1 MTQKNFHKFFT
12 LYFILFGIIISIFGV
27 SISYVLQ
34 IQELEKDLDRKAQE
48 IFIIKN
54 ETILK
59 PTIENIDNIAKSLAN
74 NQIIK
79 DFSTNKNLHK
89 KEDLEILFL
98 AIANSNNMIMQARL
112 IDKNGQ
118 EIIRVDRN
126 KENQEAFLVDKS
138 SLQDKSQRDYFKILS
153 TYKKDTI
160 WHSKLDLNIE
170 NDKVEIPY
178 NPTFR
183 VAIPLFEEDKF
194 TGIVII
200 NVLMNNLLK
209 AISTSSIFEHYII
222 DKDNNYILHPN
233 NEFSFNK
240 YKNRNRNLK
249 DDFENGLNTKGIYVY
264 PLKDILKND
273 DNAIMIL
280 KTKKNY
286 HKELLAVK
294 FNIAIIVLSITVA
307 LSLLMALF
315 VSKTPT
321 KLQEKLLKA
330 YEKLDEFTS
339 ILNKYVITAK
349 TKPDSTIVE
358 VSDAF
363 EKISGYSKDELI
375 GKSISIIKHPEQDRT
390 IIKDLWKNISNKRVW
405 VGNIKNRKKSG
416 EEYWLEQTIIP
427 KLDEDKKNIENF
439 LSISV
444 DITAKMELEK
454 IASIDKLTDI
464 YNRRM
469 LDQFLQV
476 EIEIASRH
484 NEDLSLMVIDIDYF
498 KKVNDN
504 YGHLI
509 GDMVLSQLAKII
521 SDNLRASDIFGRY
534 GGEEFLIICPKTTKE
549 NTLVLAEKLRTIVK
563 TFEFDEVGYKTVS
576 IGISDFQKDDTIETL
591 FKKADEA
598 LYEAKNSGRDKCVV
612 STNFSS

>member
-12 LYFILFGIIISIFGV
+12 LYFIIFGIIISFFGV
-27 SISYVLQ
+27 TISYTLQ
-34 IQELEKDLDRKAQE
+34 NKDIEKDLDRKAKE
-48 IFIIKN
+48 IFSIKN

-59 PTIENIDNIAKSLAN
+59 PTIENIDNIVKSLAN
-74 NQIIK
+74 NEIIK
-79 DFSTNKNLHK
+79 DFSTNKNTHK

-98 AIANSNNMIMQARL
+98 AIANSNNIIMQARL
-112 IDKNGQ
+112 IDKNGK

-126 KENQEAFLVDKS
+126 KENQEAFLVES
-138 SLQDKSQRDYFKILS
+138 SYLQDKSQREYFKVLS
-153 TYKKDTI
+153 NSPKDTI

-178 NPTFR
+178 KPTFR

-194 TGIVII
+194 TGIVIVNI
-200 NVLMNNLLK
+200 LMNNLLQ
-209 AISTSSIFEHYII
+209 AISTSSVFEHYII
-222 DKDNNYILHPN
+222 DKNENYILHPN

-240 YKNRNRNLK
+240 YKNINRTLK
-249 DDFENGLNTKGIYVY
+249 DDFTDGLNTQGIYSY
-264 PLKDILKND
+264 SLENILKN
-273 DNAIMIL
+273 NEQAVMIL

-286 HKELLAVK
+286 QKELFSEKL
-294 FNIAIIVLSITVA
+294 NTAIIVLFLTVA

-363 EKISGYSKDELI
+363 TKVSGYSKDELI
-375 GKSISIIKHPEQDRT
+375 GQSISIIKHPEQDRK
-390 IIKDLWKNISNKRVW
+390 IIKDLWTNISNKRVW

-427 KLDEDKKNIENF
+427 KLDEDKKNIDSF

-454 IASIDKLTDI
+454 MASIDKLTDI

-469 LDQFLQV
+469 IDQFLQV

-484 NEDLSLMVIDIDYF
+484 NEELSLMIIDIDHF
-498 KKVNDN
+498 KQVNDN
-504 YGHLI
+504 YGHLV
-509 GDMVLSQLAKII
+509 GDMVLSQLSKII
-521 SDNLRASDIFGRY
+521 SDNLRNSDIFGRY
-534 GGEEFLIICPKTTKE
+534 GGEEFLIICPKTNKD
-549 NTLVLAEKLRTIVK
+549 NAFILAEKLRIIVNDF
-563 TFEFDEVGYKTVS
+563 TFDEVGHKTVS
-576 IGISDFQKDDTIETL
+576 IGISDFQKDDTIESL

-598 LYEAKNSGRDKCVV
+598 LYEAKNGGRNRVCV
-612 STNFSS
+612 

>member
-59 PTIENIDNIAKSLAN
+59 PTIENIDNIAKSLAT

-126 KENQEAFLVDKS
+126 KESQEAFLVDKS

-153 TYKKDTI
+153 TSPKDTI
-160 WHSKLDLNIE
+160 WHSKLNLNIE

-178 NPTFR
+178 KPTFR

-200 NVLMNNLLK
+200 NVLMDNLLK
-209 AISTSSIFEHYII
+209 AISTSSVFEHYII

-240 YKNRNRNLK
+240 YKNITRNLK

-286 HKELLAVK
+286 HKELLTEK
-294 FNIAIIVLSITVA
+294 FDTAIIVLFLTVA
-307 LSLLMALF
+307 LSLLMALV

-363 EKISGYSKDELI
+363 EKVSGYSKDELI

-504 YGHLI
+504 YGHLV

-521 SDNLRASDIFGRY
+521 SDNLRNSDIFGRY

-563 TFEFDEVGYKTVS
+563 TSEFDEVGYKTVS
-576 IGISDFQKDDTIETL
+576 IGISDFQKDDTIESL

-612 STNFSS
+612 YESK

>member
-12 LYFILFGIIISIFGV
+12 LYFIIFGIIISIFGV

-74 NQIIK
+74 NEITK
-79 DFSTNKNLHK
+79 SFSTNKNLHK

-138 SLQDKSQRDYFKILS
+138 SLQDKSQREYFKVLS
-153 TYKKDTI
+153 NAPKDTI
-160 WHSKLDLNIE
+160 WHSKLNLNIE

-178 NPTFR
+178 KPTFR
-183 VAIPLFEEDKF
+183 VAIPLLEQDKF

-209 AISTSSIFEHYII
+209 AISTSSVFEHYIV

-240 YKNRNRNLK
+240 YKNINRNLK
-249 DDFENGLNTKGIYVY
+249 DDFENALNTKGIYVY

-273 DNAIMIL
+273 DNAIMVL

-286 HKELLAVK
+286 HKELLSEK
-294 FNIAIIVLSITVA
+294 FNTAIIVLTLTVV

-315 VSKTPT
+315 VSKIPM

-363 EKISGYSKDELI
+363 EKVSGYSKDELI
-375 GKSISIIKHPEQDRT
+375 GKSISIIKHPDRDRT

-405 VGNIKNRKKSG
+405 VGNVKNRKKSG

-439 LSISV
+439 LSISI

-484 NEDLSLMVIDIDYF
+484 NEDLSLMIIDIDYF
-498 KKVNDN
+498 KKVNDK
-504 YGHLI
+504 YGHLA
-509 GDMVLSQLAKII
+509 GDMVLSQLSKII
-521 SDNLRASDIFGRY
+521 SDNLRNCDIL
-534 GGEEFLIICPKTTKE
+534 EDM
-549 NTLVLAEKLRTIVK
+549 VVK
-563 TFEFDEVGYKTVS
+563 
-576 IGISDFQKDDTIETL
+576 
-591 FKKADEA
+591 
-598 LYEAKNSGRDKCVV
+598 
-612 STNFSS
+612 NF

>member
-12 LYFILFGIIISIFGV
+12 LYFIIFGIIISFFGV
-27 SISYVLQ
+27 TISYTLQ
-34 IQELEKDLDRKAQE
+34 NKDIEKDLDRKAKE
-48 IFIIKN
+48 IFSIKN

-59 PTIENIDNIAKSLAN
+59 PTIENIDNIVKSLAN
-74 NQIIK
+74 NEIIK
-79 DFSTNKNLHK
+79 DFSTNKNTHK

-98 AIANSNNMIMQARL
+98 AIANSNNIIMQARL
-112 IDKNGQ
+112 IDKNGK

-126 KENQEAFLVDKS
+126 KENQEAFLVES
-138 SLQDKSQRDYFKILS
+138 SYLQDKSQREYFKVLS
-153 TYKKDTI
+153 NSPKDTI

-178 NPTFR
+178 KPTFR

-194 TGIVII
+194 TGIVIVNI
-200 NVLMNNLLK
+200 LMNNLLQ
-209 AISTSSIFEHYII
+209 AISTSSAFEHYII
-222 DKDNNYILHPN
+222 DKNENYILHPN

-240 YKNRNRNLK
+240 YKNINRTLK
-249 DDFENGLNTKGIYVY
+249 DDFTDGLNTQGIYSY
-264 PLKDILKND
+264 SLENILKN
-273 DNAIMIL
+273 NEQAVMIL

-286 HKELLAVK
+286 QKELFSEKL
-294 FNIAIIVLSITVA
+294 NTAIIVLFLTVA

-363 EKISGYSKDELI
+363 TKVSGYSKDELI
-375 GKSISIIKHPEQDRT
+375 GQSISIIKHPEQDRK
-390 IIKDLWKNISNKRVW
+390 IIKDLWTNISNKRVW

-427 KLDEDKKNIENF
+427 KLDEDKKNIDSF

-454 IASIDKLTDI
+454 MASIDKLTDI

-469 LDQFLQV
+469 IDQFLQV

-484 NEDLSLMVIDIDYF
+484 NEELSLMIIDIDHF
-498 KKVNDN
+498 KQVNDN
-504 YGHLI
+504 YGHLV
-509 GDMVLSQLAKII
+509 GDMVLSQLSKII
-521 SDNLRASDIFGRY
+521 SDNLRNSDIFGRY
-534 GGEEFLIICPKTTKE
+534 GGEEFLIICPKTNKD
-549 NTLVLAEKLRTIVK
+549 NAFILAEKLRIIVNDF
-563 TFEFDEVGYKTVS
+563 TFDEVGHKTVS
-576 IGISDFQKDDTIETL
+576 IGISDFQKDDTIESL

-598 LYEAKNSGRDKCVV
+598 LYEAKNGGRNRVCV
-612 STNFSS
+612 

>member
-12 LYFILFGIIISIFGV
+12 LYFIIFGIIISLFGV
-27 SISYVLQ
+27 TISYTLQ
-34 IQELEKDLDRKAQE
+34 IKDIEKDLDRKAKE
-48 IFIIKN
+48 IFSIKN

-59 PTIENIDNIAKSLAN
+59 PTIENIDNIVKSLAN
-74 NQIIK
+74 NEIIK
-79 DFSTNKNLHK
+79 DFSTNKNTHK
-89 KEDLEILFL
+89 REDLEILFL
-98 AIANSNNMIMQARL
+98 AIANSNNTIMQARL

-126 KENQEAFLVDKS
+126 KESQEAFLVVKS
-138 SLQDKSQRDYFKILS
+138 SLQDKSQRDYFKVLLNAP
-153 TYKKDTI
+153 KDTI
-160 WHSKLDLNIE
+160 WHSNIDLNVE
-170 NDKVEIPY
+170 NDKIETPY
-178 NPTFR
+178 KPTFR
-183 VAIPLFEEDKF
+183 IGIPLYQDNNF
-194 TGIVII
+194 TGIVIV

-209 AISTSSIFEHYII
+209 AISTSSVFEHYII
-222 DKDNNYILHPN
+222 DKNGNYILHPN

-240 YKNRNRNLK
+240 YKNINRTIK
-249 DDFENGLNTKGIYVY
+249 DDFSQGLNTQGIYTY
-264 PLKDILKND
+264 SLEDTLKN
-273 DNAIMIL
+273 NEQAVMIL
-280 KTKKNY
+280 KTKRNY
-286 HKELLAVK
+286 QKELLNEK
-294 FNIAIIVLSITVA
+294 FNTAIIVLSLTVA

-363 EKISGYSKDELI
+363 EKVSGYSKDELI
-375 GKSISIIKHPEQDRT
+375 GKSISIIKHPEQDRK

-427 KLDEDKKNIENF
+427 KLDEDKKNIDSF
-439 LSISV
+439 LSISI
-444 DITAKMELEK
+444 DITAKVELEK
-454 IASIDKLTDI
+454 MASIDKLTDI

-469 LDQFLQV
+469 IDQFLQV

-484 NEDLSLMVIDIDYF
+484 NEELSLMIIDIDHF
-498 KKVNDN
+498 KHVNDN
-504 YGHLI
+504 YGHLV
-509 GDMVLSQLAKII
+509 GDMVLSQLSKII
-521 SDNLRASDIFGRY
+521 SDNLRTSDIFGRY
-534 GGEEFLIICPKTTKE
+534 GGEEFLIICPKTNKD
-549 NTLVLAEKLRTIVK
+549 NAFILAEKLRVIVNDF
-563 TFEFDEVGYKTVS
+563 TFNEVGHKTVS
-576 IGISDFQKDDTIETL
+576 IGIADFQKDDTIETL

-598 LYEAKNSGRDKCVV
+598 LYKAKNQGRNQVCV
-612 STNFSS
+612 

>member
-1 MTQKNFHKFFT
+1 MNQKNFHKFFT
-12 LYFILFGIIISIFGV
+12 LYFIVFGIIISLFGV
-27 SISYVLQ
+27 SISYILQ
-34 IQELEKDLDRKAQE
+34 SKDIEKDLDRKAKE
-48 IFIIKN
+48 IFSIKN

-59 PTIENIDNIAKSLAN
+59 PTIENIDNIVKSLAN
-74 NQIIK
+74 NEIIK
-79 DFSTNKNLHK
+79 DFSTNKNTHK

-98 AIANSNNMIMQARL
+98 AIANSNNIIMQARL
-112 IDKNGQ
+112 IDKNGK

-126 KENQEAFLVDKS
+126 KENQEAFLVES
-138 SLQDKSQRDYFKILS
+138 SYLQDKSQREYFKVLS
-153 TYKKDTI
+153 TAPKDTI

-178 NPTFR
+178 KPTFR
-183 VAIPLFEEDKF
+183 VAIPLFEENKF
-194 TGIVII
+194 TGIVIV
-200 NVLMNNLLK
+200 NVLMNNLLQ
-209 AISTSSIFEHYII
+209 AISTSSVFEHYII
-222 DKDNNYILHPN
+222 DKNENYILHPN
-233 NEFSFNK
+233 NEFSFSR
-240 YKNRNRNLK
+240 YKNINRTLK
-249 DDFENGLNTKGIYVY
+249 DDFKDGLNTQGIYSFS
-264 PLKDILKND
+264 LETILKN
-273 DNAIMIL
+273 NEQAMMIL
-280 KTKKNY
+280 KAKKNY
-286 HKELLAVK
+286 QKELFGEKL
-294 FNIAIIVLSITVA
+294 NTAIIVLFLTVA

-363 EKISGYSKDELI
+363 TKVSGYSKDELI
-375 GKSISIIKHPEQDRT
+375 GQSISIIKHPEQDRK

-405 VGNIKNRKKSG
+405 VGNIKNKKKSG

-427 KLDEDKKNIENF
+427 KLDEDKKNIDSF

-454 IASIDKLTDI
+454 MASIDKLTDI

-469 LDQFLQV
+469 IDQFLQV

-484 NEDLSLMVIDIDYF
+484 DEELSLMIIDIDHF
-498 KKVNDN
+498 KQVNDN
-504 YGHLI
+504 YGHLV
-509 GDMVLSQLAKII
+509 GDMVLSQLSKII
-521 SDNLRASDIFGRY
+521 SDNLRNSDIFGRY
-534 GGEEFLIICPKTTKE
+534 GGEEFLIICPKTNKD
-549 NTLVLAEKLRTIVK
+549 NAFILAEKLRIIVNDF
-563 TFEFDEVGYKTVS
+563 TFDEVGHKTVS
-576 IGISDFQKDDTIETL
+576 IGISDFQKDDTIESL

-598 LYEAKNSGRDKCVV
+598 LYEAKNGGRNRVCV
-612 STNFSS
+612 

>member
-34 IQELEKDLDRKAQE
+34 IQELEKELDRKAQD
-48 IFIIKN
+48 IFLIKN

-59 PTIENIDNIAKSLAN
+59 PTIENIDNIVKSLAN
-74 NQIIK
+74 NEIIK
-79 DFSTNKNLHK
+79 DFSTNKNTHK

-98 AIANSNNMIMQARL
+98 AIANSNNVIMQARL
-112 IDKNGQ
+112 IDKNGK

-126 KENQEAFLVDKS
+126 KENQEAFLVDKL
-138 SLQDKSQRDYFKILS
+138 SLQDKSQREYFKTLS
-153 TYKKDTI
+153 ISPKNTI

-178 NPTFR
+178 KPTFR

-194 TGIVII
+194 TGIVIV
-200 NVLMNNLLK
+200 NVLMNNLLQ
-209 AISTSSIFEHYII
+209 AISTSSVFEHYIV
-222 DKDNNYILHPN
+222 DKDGNYILHPN
-233 NEFSFNK
+233 DEFSFNK
-240 YKNRNRNLK
+240 YKNINRNLK
-249 DDFENGLNTKGIYVY
+249 DDFEDGLNTKGIYIY
-264 PLKDILKND
+264 QLKDALKND
-273 DNAIMIL
+273 DSAMMIL

-286 HKELLAVK
+286 HKELLSVK
-294 FNIAIIVLSITVA
+294 FNIAIIVLSLTVA

-363 EKISGYSKDELI
+363 TKVSGYSKNELI
-375 GKSISIIKHPEQDRT
+375 GKSISIIKHPEQDRK
-390 IIKDLWKNISNKRVW
+390 IIKDLWINISNKQVW
-405 VGNIKNRKKSG
+405 IGNIKNKKKSG

-427 KLDEDKKNIENF
+427 KLDEDKKNIESF
-439 LSISV
+439 LSISI

-454 IASIDKLTDI
+454 MASIDKLTDI

-469 LDQFLQV
+469 IDQFLQV

-484 NEDLSLMVIDIDYF
+484 NEELSLMIIDIDHF
-498 KKVNDN
+498 KHVNDN
-504 YGHLI
+504 YGHLV
-509 GDMVLSQLAKII
+509 GDMVLSQLSKII
-521 SDNLRASDIFGRY
+521 SDNIRNSDIFGRY
-534 GGEEFLIICPKTTKE
+534 GGEEFLIICPKTNKD
-549 NTLVLAEKLRTIVK
+549 NAFILAEKLRIVVNEF
-563 TFEFDEVGYKTVS
+563 TFDEVGHKTVS
-576 IGISDFQKDDTIETL
+576 IGIADFQKDDTIESL
-591 FKKADEA
+591 FKKADRA

-612 STNFSS
+612 YEK

>member
-12 LYFILFGIIISIFGV
+12 LYFIIFGIIISIFGV

-74 NQIIK
+74 NEITK
-79 DFSTNKNLHK
+79 SFSTNKNLHK

-138 SLQDKSQRDYFKILS
+138 SLQDKSQREYFKVLS
-153 TYKKDTI
+153 NAPKDTI
-160 WHSKLDLNIE
+160 WHSKLNLNIE

-178 NPTFR
+178 KPTFR
-183 VAIPLFEEDKF
+183 VAIPLLEQDKF

-209 AISTSSIFEHYII
+209 AISTSSVFEHYIV

-240 YKNRNRNLK
+240 YKNINRNLK
-249 DDFENGLNTKGIYVY
+249 DDFENALNTKGIYVY

-273 DNAIMIL
+273 DNAIMVL

-286 HKELLAVK
+286 HKELLSEK
-294 FNIAIIVLSITVA
+294 FNTAIIVLTLTVV

-363 EKISGYSKDELI
+363 EKVSGYSKDELI
-375 GKSISIIKHPEQDRT
+375 GKSISIIKHPDRDRT

-405 VGNIKNRKKSG
+405 VGNVKNRKKSG

-439 LSISV
+439 LSISI

-484 NEDLSLMVIDIDYF
+484 NEDLSLMIIDIDYF
-498 KKVNDN
+498 KKVNDK
-504 YGHLI
+504 YGHLA
-509 GDMVLSQLAKII
+509 GDMVLSQLSKII
-521 SDNLRASDIFGRY
+521 SDNLRNCDIL
-534 GGEEFLIICPKTTKE
+534 EDM
-549 NTLVLAEKLRTIVK
+549 VVK
-563 TFEFDEVGYKTVS
+563 
-576 IGISDFQKDDTIETL
+576 
-591 FKKADEA
+591 
-598 LYEAKNSGRDKCVV
+598 
-612 STNFSS
+612 NF